1 MEFVFTEDQELLQ
14 QTVRDFLEGECTVE
28 HVRAMWDTDT
38 GRSPE
43 FWQKLAEIGVPGLL
57 VPDEHGGLGMNE
69 VDMVLVLEETGRAA
83 LAEPVIHTAFVGV
96 PLLVE
101 SGAGA
106 AASAA
111 AIAKEWLPRVAAGEA
126 ILAVGHDQSPF
137 VSDAHIADLLL
148 LTSGDALH
156 AVPGSE
162 VKVTAQPANDPAKRI
177 FSVAWT
183 PSDSTLLADGE
194 SGARLRAAAFD
205 RGALACSAQLLG
217 AAEQLIEMAVLYATQ
232 RKQFGVPIGSFQA
245 VKHMLANE
253 KVKVEYARSLVYR
266 AAYSVAHAA
275 ASRGT
280 DVSMAKIAAGE
291 AAVSV
296 AKTALQVH
304 GALGYT
310 WEQDLHVWMRR
321 AWSLDASWG
330 SLAHHRARLAKAVID
345 ESSPAVSFGYEAPAA

>member
-1 MEFVFTEDQELLQ
+1 MEFVFTEDQQLLQ

-28 HVRAMWDTDT
+28 HVRGLWDSET

-57 VPDEHGGLGMNE
+57 VPDQYGGLGMNE

-96 PLLVE
+96 PLLAE
-101 SGAGA
+101 SGAA
-106 AASAA
+106 AV
-111 AIAKEWLPRVAAGEA
+111 AKEWLPKVAVGDA

-137 VSDAHIADLLL
+137 VSDAQIADLLL
-148 LTSGDALH
+148 LASGDAIH
-156 AVPGSE
+156 AVPGADVE
-162 VKVTAQPANDPAKRI
+162 VTPQPANDPAKRI
-177 FSVAWT
+177 FSVEWT
-183 PSDSTLLADGE
+183 PRDETLLADAETGK
-194 SGARLRAAAFD
+194 RLQAAAFD

-217 AAEQLIEMAVLYATQ
+217 VGQQLIDMAVLYATQ

-245 VKHMLANE
+245 IKHMLADE

-266 AAYSVAHAA
+266 AAYSVAHDVP
-275 ASRGT
+275 SRAV

-291 AAVSV
+291 AAVST

-330 SLAHHRARLAKAVID
+330 SLATHRARLAKAVID
-345 ESSPAVSFGYEAPAA
+345 GSSPAVSFGYEAPAAQAAPAA

>member
-106 AASAA
+106 AARAA

-137 VSDAHIADLLL
+137 VSDAHVADLLL
-148 LTSGDALH
+148 LASGDALH
-156 AVPGSE
+156 AVPGSDVE
-162 VKVTAQPANDPAKRI
+162 VTAQPANDPAKRI
-177 FSVAWT
+177 FSVEWT
-183 PSDSTLLADGE
+183 PGDATLLADGE
-194 SGARLRAAAFD
+194 SGARLQAAAFD
-205 RGALACSAQLLG
+205 RGALASSAQLLG
-217 AAEQLIEMAVLYATQ
+217 TGEQLIEMAVLYATQ

-253 KVKVEYARSLVYR
+253 KVKVEYARTLVYR

-275 ASRGT
+275 PSRGT

-291 AAVSV
+291 AAVSA

-345 ESSPAVSFGYEAPAA
+345 GCSPAVSFGYEAPAA

>member
-1 MEFVFTEDQELLQ
+1 MDFSFTEDQRLLQ
-14 QTVRDFLEGECTVE
+14 QTVRDFLEGACSVE
-28 HVRAMWDTDT
+28 RLRSLWETET

-43 FWQKLAEIGVPGLL
+43 LWAELAEIGLPGLL
-57 VPDEHGGLGMNE
+57 VPEAQGGLGMNAI
-69 VDMVLVLEETGRAA
+69 DQVLLLEETGRAA

-96 PLLVE
+96 PLLAE
-101 SGAGA
+101 SGA
-106 AASAA
+106 ASV
-111 AIAKEWLPRVAAGEA
+111 AKEWLPKVAAGEA

-148 LTSGDALH
+148 LASGDAVH
-156 AVPGSE
+156 AVPASE
-162 VKVTAQPANDPAKRI
+162 VEVTAQTANDPAKRI
-177 FSVAWT
+177 FSVEWT
-183 PSDSTLLADGE
+183 PGDATLMADGE
-194 SGARLRAAAFD
+194 NGARLQAAAFD

-217 AAEQLIEMAVLYATQ
+217 VGDKLIEMAVLYATQ

-253 KVKVEYARSLVYR
+253 KVKVEYARTLVYR

-275 ASRGT
+275 PSRAA
-280 DVSMAKIAAGE
+280 DVSMAKIATGE
-291 AAVSV
+291 AAVST

-310 WEQDLHVWMRR
+310 WEQDLHVWMRP

-330 SLAHHRARLAKAVID
+330 SLTNHRARLAKAVI
-345 ESSPAVSFGYEAPAA
+345 EGSSPAVSFGYEAPAA

>member
-1 MEFVFTEDQELLQ
+1 
-14 QTVRDFLEGECTVE
+14 
-28 HVRAMWDTDT
+28 
-38 GRSPE
+38 
-43 FWQKLAEIGVPGLL
+43 
-57 VPDEHGGLGMNE
+57 MNE

-101 SGAGA
+101 SGA
-106 AASAA
+106 A
-111 AIAKEWLPRVAAGEA
+111 AIEKEWLPRVAVGEA
-126 ILAVGHDQSPF
+126 ILVVGHDQSPF

-148 LTSGDALH
+148 LPSGDAVH
-156 AVPGSE
+156 AVPRSDVE
-162 VKVTAQPANDPAKRI
+162 LTAQPANDPAKRI
-177 FSVAWT
+177 FSVQWA
-183 PSDSTLLADGE
+183 PSDATLLVDGE
-194 SGARLRAAAFD
+194 SGAQLQAAAFD
-205 RGALACSAQLLG
+205 RGALACAAQLLG
-217 AAEQLIEMAVLYATQ
+217 TCEKLIEMAVLYATQ
-232 RKQFGVPIGSFQA
+232 RKQFGVSIGSFQA

-253 KVKVEYARSLVYR
+253 KVKVEYARTLVYR

-275 ASRGT
+275 PSRGA

-291 AAVSV
+291 AAVST

-345 ESSPAVSFGYEAPAA
+345 GSSPAVSFGYEAPAA